1 MGISVVWVCL
11 AGRKQGRARVLGFG
25 SSVCGRREQLQG
37 AQPRGPRAGLAAR
50 RLRCSGGK
58 DV

>member
-1 MGISVVWVCL
+1 MCL
-11 AGRKQGRARVLGFG
+11 AGRKRGRARVLGFG
-25 SSVCGRREQLQG
+25 SSVCGCREQLQG

-50 RLRCSGGK
+50 RLRCSGGE